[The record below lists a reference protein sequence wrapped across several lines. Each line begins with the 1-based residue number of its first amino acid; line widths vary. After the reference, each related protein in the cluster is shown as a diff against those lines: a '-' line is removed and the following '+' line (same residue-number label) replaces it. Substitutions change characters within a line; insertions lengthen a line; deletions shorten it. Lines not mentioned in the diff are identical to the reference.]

1 MEEVLVR
8 EFPIGTSP
16 RYNQLVGG
24 LYRCDGSL
32 IMKMVLMNV
41 DKVSGEEKTTLSCS
55 LTKTEMISF
64 HNYIDMIAEMMCF
77 EEPKEG
83 MQIDSLSYC
92 FAIESTH
99 VTKTVMCTQ

>member
-1 MEEVLVR
+1 MR
-8 EFPIGTSP
+8 EFPLCAST
-16 RYNQLVGG
+16 RYNKLVGRI
-24 LYRCDGSL
+24 YRCDGSF
-32 IMKMVLMNV
+32 IMKMILTNV
-41 DKVSGEEKTTLSCS
+41 DKVSGEEKTTLCCS

-77 EEPKEG
+77 EEPMEG
-83 MQIDSLSYC
+83 MHIDSLSYC